1 MVIAVKRFYVVYLV
15 QPARF
20 VNHQNSGGAEFEKN
34 VTVVPTKNHT
44 CLLIKNPF
52 FMNAQHNEFPIVDFE
67 KVTIDN
73 VDMVKS
79 VARAIWQVTYK
90 DIISQQQMDYML
102 DNMYSTDKIMQEIE
116 KGFQWEVASIDQDI
130 VGYLDYIMEQDQR
143 VFLSKIYLRP
153 EVQKKGIGQ
162 ILLNRVIDFSK
173 RNGGLAVYL
182 TVNKDNTKAISF
194 YERNGFVTVDA
205 VVAEIGNGYVMDD
218 YIMQLDL

>member
-1 MVIAVKRFYVVYLV
+1 
-15 QPARF
+15 
-20 VNHQNSGGAEFEKN
+20 
-34 VTVVPTKNHT
+34 
-44 CLLIKNPF
+44 
-52 FMNAQHNEFPIVDFE
+52 MNAHHSEFPILRFE
-67 KVTIDN
+67 KVTIIN
-73 VDMVKS
+73 VDIIQS
-79 VARAIWQVTYK
+79 VARAIWELTYR

-102 DNMYSTDKIMQEIE
+102 DKMYSTDKILQEIE
-116 KGFQWEVASIDQDI
+116 KGFHWEVASIDQDV
-130 VGYLDYIMEQDQR
+130 VGYLDYVMEPDQR

-162 ILLNRVIDFSK
+162 SLLNRVIDFSK

-182 TVNKDNTKAISF
+182 TVNKDNAKAISF